1 MINVTISGAVQS
13 PGPQSLSTP
22 ALLDVV
28 AACLSHWRPDAPGRF
43 SAAPL
48 DPERVV
54 WTFLILGSAL
64 FCIALWKKFFSMQ

>member
-1 MINVTISGAVQS
+1 MTKPRGRIGGYIAGTVVCWTL
-13 PGPQSLSTP
+13 SLYVYLTADP
-22 ALLDVV
+22 THLLIT
-28 AACLSHWRPDAPGRF
+28 GRF